1 MRHRVIY
8 RIVQISSG
16 LAYPRL
22 VLPIYYDRQMFRR
35 IICSLIIAGAGVGVA
50 QQPTSREMPQEMV
63 WVNRQGD
70 VLGRVGA
77 VQSSIFFPE
86 LSPDEK
92 YIAVSSR
99 NGEVNDRDVW
109 IHEIATGEKHR
120 ITKVRGNDNFPLW
133 TPDGNAIVFTSSRI
147 PKYDLFRVN
156 LHPLE
161 EPVRILVGE
170 GTSEY
175 PRDVSADGKTLIYTR
190 SDEDGRTLWK
200 LNLNGDRA
208 TNAPFIPQKPGV
220 WIDGGKFSPNGT
232 YFAYSSNE
240 SGTWEVYVCSSA
252 DTSKKWKVSR
262 ELSQG
267 WAGGGGQPRWRGDGK
282 ELFYIMGQDTLVS
295 VPVET
300 EDEFTHADAK
310 KLFTY
315 SSTRGN
321 FQDEAPWLHKYAAT
335 ADGQKF
341 IFVRRVKRD

>member
-1 MRHRVIY
+1 M
-8 RIVQISSG
+8 
-16 LAYPRL
+16 
-22 VLPIYYDRQMFRR
+22 LPIDYDRHMFRT
-35 IICSLIIAGAGVGVA
+35 IICSAIFAGAGVCLA
-50 QQPTSREMPQEMV
+50 QQPAAKDMPQEMV

-77 VQSSIFFPE
+77 VQNSIFFPE

-92 YIAVSSR
+92 YIAVSAR

-109 IHEIATGEKHR
+109 IHEISSGEKRR
-120 ITKVRGNDNFPLW
+120 ITNVRGNDNFPLW

-147 PKYDLFRVN
+147 PKYDLFRVSLN
-156 LHPLE
+156 PPA
-161 EPVRILVGE
+161 EPVRILAGE
-170 GTSEY
+170 DTSEY
-175 PRDVSADGKTLIYTR
+175 PRDVSADGKTVIYTR
-190 SDEDGRTLWK
+190 SDDNGRTLWK
-200 LNLNGDRA
+200 LTFNGDRA

-220 WIDGGKFSPNGT
+220 WIDGGKFSPNGA

-240 SGTWEVYVCSSA
+240 TGAWEVYVCDSSDPA
-252 DTSKKWKVSR
+252 KKWKVSR

-300 EDEFTHADAK
+300 EGAFTHADAK
-310 KLFTY
+310 KLFTF

-321 FQDEAPWLHKYAAT
+321 FQDEAPWLQKYAVT

-341 IFVRRVKRD
+341 IFVRRVNRN